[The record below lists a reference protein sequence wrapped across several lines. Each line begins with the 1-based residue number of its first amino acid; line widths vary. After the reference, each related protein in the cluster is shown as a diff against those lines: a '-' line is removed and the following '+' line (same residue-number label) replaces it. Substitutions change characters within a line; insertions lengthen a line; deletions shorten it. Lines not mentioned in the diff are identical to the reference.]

1 MDKKDLAAQA
11 ERYKREMM
19 KLYGKAPEA
28 VPAVNTRPETETLP
42 EVPAEADSNITTKP
56 LTEPEITEEPESAA
70 EQMTEPEM
78 KEEQENEQTLEERY
92 PEPDLS
98 ELELS
103 AGSQP
108 EPEPE
113 PITAKNLL
121 DEEVMGTS
129 TGYILVNVRTGDDA
143 EPVVNASVK
152 ITTIAAGSRLLLAS
166 GVTDESGKT
175 PRFELIVPDV
185 SYSLTPDSG
194 ILPYGLFD
202 ISVTAEGFFNAR
214 SVDVPVFSGIT
225 SVQNFSMIPLP
236 LFMKA
241 GDETVTYF
249 NQEPN
254 L

>member
-1 MDKKDLAAQA
+1 MDKKDLAAQT
-11 ERYKREMM
+11 ERYKREMLR
-19 KLYGKAPEA
+19 LYGKAPET
-28 VPAVNTRPETETLP
+28 VPAVNTRPETEQLP
-42 EVPAEADSNITTKP
+42 EAPAETDRNITA
-56 LTEPEITEEPESAA
+56 EP
-70 EQMTEPEM
+70 QTEPEM
-78 KEEQENEQTLEERY
+78 TAEQITEPENELTLEERY

-113 PITAKNLL
+113 PETITAKELL
-121 DEEVMGTS
+121 SEDVPGTS

-143 EPVVNASVK
+143 EPVVNASVMV
-152 ITTIAAGSRLLLAS
+152 TAIAAGNRLVLAS
-166 GVTDESGKT
+166 GITDESGKT
-175 PRFELIVPDV
+175 PVFEVTVPDV
-185 SYSLTPDSG
+185 SYSLSPDSG

>member
-28 VPAVNTRPETETLP
+28 VPAVNTRPETEKLP
-42 EVPAEADSNITTKP
+42 EVPAEADINIT
-56 LTEPEITEEPESAA
+56 TEPEITEEPEAAA
-70 EQMTEPEM
+70 EQMTEHEM
-78 KEEQENEQTLEERY
+78 TVVQENEQTLEERY

-113 PITAKNLL
+113 PEPVTAKNLL
-121 DEEVMGTS
+121 AEEVMGTS

-175 PRFELIVPDV
+175 PRFELTVPDV